1 MPSPV
6 TAALLSASGYAVAA
20 SLCARAPYC
29 PADFVVFTAETAAD
43 ASMSAVGRNLSSAIA
58 IMMHGF
64 DAAAEAR

>member
-20 SLCARAPYC
+20 SLCARVPYC
-29 PADFVVFTAETAAD
+29 AADSVVFTAGTAA
-43 ASMSAVGRNLSSAIA
+43 AAPMSAVGRDLSSACA

-64 DAAAEAR
+64 AAAAEAR